1 MSVENLSRYYG
12 IMTKD
17 TLGEVWRFAAGLG
30 DDDGQA
36 CVFVYGQASVEGAPW
51 QLVSVAA
58 IDPGL
63 VLGQEDVLDQA
74 LVCSIASQVFED
86 LAALSEEDD
95 APHNLK
101 LMGTENL
108 RDVAGHIRINVSE
121 LLESRGP
128 QAQLTALEE
137 AIWNILAG
145 ATID

>member
-1 MSVENLSRYYG
+1 MSVDDLARFYSVV
-12 IMTKD
+12 TKD
-17 TLGEVWRFAAGLG
+17 TLGQLWHFAAGLG
-30 DDDGQA
+30 DDDGQTCA
-36 CVFVYGQASVEGAPW
+36 FVYGRPGDEAAPW

-74 LVCSIASQVFED
+74 LVCSITSQVFED

-101 LMGTENL
+101 LMGTDNL
-108 RDVAGHIRINVSE
+108 RDTAGHIRINVSE

-128 QAQLTALEE
+128 QAQLTPLEE